1 MIDIFRSAFHNL
13 GRKRLRTALTM
24 MGVAIGVASVIII
37 GNISQCGTDVLTRE
51 LDSLGL
57 SGLAISTMGE
67 STHVTLSPSD
77 LELVREAEEVEEAMP
92 VMMQPT
98 NIQTSRII
106 SKALLWGIDSGAN
119 QIISLDVLYGRSIH
133 TGDIQSNAKVC
144 LVDENFSQSAYK
156 RSNIIGKNITV
167 LCNGVPEEFT
177 VIGIV
182 KTGSGLLQNVIG
194 EYIPNFVYVPYSTMQ
209 ALLNRNYFDQI
220 AVKIKTG
227 SDVDQTGELL
237 VQSLNR
243 QNGVYNGF
251 TSNNLVKQKDSLTK
265 LLDIVTLI
273 LSAVGA
279 ISLVVASLSIMTVM
293 LVSVNERTREI
304 GIKKSIGA
312 RQRDI
317 LLEFL
322 YEAML
327 ITLIGSFL
335 GVLAGYII
343 SYLGASSFGLA
354 LGLRFDVMGMTIA
367 FSLLT
372 GIIFGV
378 YPALKA
384 SRLHPVDALRV
395 D

>member
-13 GRKRLRTALTM
+13 GRKRLRTILTM
-24 MGVAIGVASVIII
+24 MGVSIGVASVIII
-37 GNISQCGTDVLTRE
+37 GNISQCGTDALTRE

-67 STHVTLSPSD
+67 STHVSLSSSD
-77 LELVREAEEVEEAMP
+77 LDLVRRSEDVEEATP
-92 VMMQPT
+92 VIMQPT

-106 SKALLWGIDSGAN
+106 SKALIWGIDSGAN
-119 QIISLDVLYGRSIH
+119 QIISLNVMYGRSIH
-133 TGDIQSNAKVC
+133 SGDIQSNAKVC

-156 RSNIIGKNITV
+156 RSNIIGKKITV
-167 LCNGVPEEFT
+167 LCAGVPEEFE

-209 ALLNRNYFDQI
+209 VLLNRNHFDQI
-220 AVKIKTG
+220 AVKIKSG
-227 SDVDQTGELL
+227 IDVDRTGEIL

-251 TSNNLVKQKDSLTK
+251 TANNLVKQKDGLTNM
-265 LLDIVTLI
+265 LDIITLI

-279 ISLVVASLSIMTVM
+279 ISLLVASLSIMTVM

-327 ITLIGSFL
+327 ITLIGSAI
-335 GVLAGYII
+335 GVTVGYLI
-343 SYLGASSFGLA
+343 SFIGASSFGIT
-354 LGLRFDVMGMTIA
+354 LGIRFDVMGMA
-367 FSLLT
+367 VGFSLLT
-372 GIIFGV
+372 GMVFGV
-378 YPALKA
+378 YPAFKA
-384 SRLHPVDALRV
+384 SRLHPVDALRLE
-395 D
+395 